1 MSWPVRGG
9 QLAPAALGEFG
20 HGFGEPFACSR
31 VEMNGEVDRQMLI
44 DEGMITESDGK
55 IVLTEKGK
63 PLADT
68 VALEL
73 IG

>member
-1 MSWPVRGG
+1 MESIAL
-9 QLAPAALGEFG
+9 QLRTAVGVSLEV
-20 HGFGEPFACSR
+20 
-31 VEMNGEVDRQMLI
+31 VEMNGVMDRQMLI

-55 IVLTEKGK
+55 IVLTDKGK
-63 PLADT
+63 PLADM